1 MLPGNLLTKMQAD
14 LYRLLRKC
22 PVKDSKSARVLTVSD
37 HCFKY
42 YHHTVK
48 ITRAYFYCCGK
59 KFPRRRPR
67 EILDHLFRPL
77 EPAPELISIVDL
89 LLPLPI
95 AEEIIPHLPALPA
108 RCYLDELVADL

>member
-1 MLPGNLLTKMQAD
+1 MQAD
-14 LYRLLRKC
+14 LHRLLRKC
-22 PVKDSKSARVLTVSD
+22 PVEDARSAWELAVRG
-37 HCFKY
+37 HQFKY
-42 YHHTVK
+42 HHHTVEA
-48 ITRAYFYCCGK
+48 TRAYFYCCGK

-67 EILDHLFRPL
+67 DILDHLFCPL
-77 EPAPELISIVDL
+77 ESAPELISIVDL